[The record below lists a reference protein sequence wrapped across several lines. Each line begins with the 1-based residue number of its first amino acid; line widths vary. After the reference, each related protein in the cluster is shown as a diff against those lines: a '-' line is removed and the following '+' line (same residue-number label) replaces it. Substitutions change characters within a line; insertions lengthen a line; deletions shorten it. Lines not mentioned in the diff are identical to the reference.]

1 MHEYLK
7 VLLVNQLCSFDHFKR
22 NNVGV
27 LTCKVSLAG
36 FKDGSIKKSW
46 ISTSFENTS
55 ISPSAAD

>member
-36 FKDGSIKKSW
+36 FKDGSIKKS
-46 ISTSFENTS
+46 
-55 ISPSAAD
+55 